1 LQQILGAESS
11 NECNPD
17 CNGETLTHIPTMMRR
32 LLPPGYSQFLGES
45 SNILVGVSPRRAK
58 LQGEVG
64 KALGKQGRVMQRIA
78 ERHMGALP
86 IIGDIVQGKNP
97 DVDRWKSDAPCLTAV
112 VVEVS
117 YDIIDCYLYYI

>member
-1 LQQILGAESS
+1 
-11 NECNPD
+11 
-17 CNGETLTHIPTMMRR
+17 MRI

-45 SNILVGVSPRRAK
+45 SNISVGVSPRRAK

-78 ERHMGALP
+78 ERHMGTLP
-86 IIGDIVQGKNP
+86 IIGDIVQVQIL
-97 DVDRWKSDAPCLTAV
+97 DVDRGKLDAPCLTAV

-117 YDIIDCYLYYI
+117 Y